1 MKRPLGVTVL
11 ACLYFLVAFSFLL
24 TLIPS
29 QTFNPLQ
36 HPRLLALSVACL
48 IIAITLGIALLKMK
62 NWPRWLAIAFIA
74 AQLLSV
80 LYQVAVAHSSIATG
94 RVVVGTL
101 FAVWVIWYLTR
112 PHVKTA
118 FQSA

>member
-1 MKRPLGVTVL
+1 MLPSYETPLGVTVL

-62 NWPRWLAIAFIA
+62 NWSRWLAIAFSR
-74 AQLLSV
+74 LRSCCPCYTKL
-80 LYQVAVAHSSIATG
+80 
-94 RVVVGTL
+94 
-101 FAVWVIWYLTR
+101 
-112 PHVKTA
+112 P
-118 FQSA
+118 